1 MNDVQRH
8 EELAEASYDAM
19 YRALPPHRAKAHYED
34 AAANFSKAIAAA
46 RKAGAQEAAAPD
58 CPAGPYAP
66 CLQQPVSWAVTD
78 VLATS
83 MPHDRPCAG
92 QAWP

>member
-8 EELAEASYDAM
+8 EELAEAAYDAM

-46 RKAGAQEAAAPD
+46 RKAGAQEAAARLTARLD
-58 CPAGPYAP
+58 HIR
-66 CLQQPVSWAVTD
+66 AVYNSQFRG
-78 VLATS
+78 L
-83 MPHDRPCAG
+83 
-92 QAWP
+92 